1 MEYGG
6 STSVKKIL
14 MVVRHLII
22 QLLVFFVF
30 LIYFSMIWCAANF
43 GNIGLSEI
51 VFTLNMPLKGT
62 ASSYFYSYFINA
74 LLPTLVGFGIELLL
88 YFFPTKNWYSAN
100 VAFGKKTFKITVFP
114 LRLTGMLW
122 AAIILFWLAIIVNTA
137 DEKFQVYDF
146 VRNQIE
152 ASEFIENEYVDAADV
167 NITFPAEK
175 RNLICIYMES
185 AESSFQD
192 RENGGLLEY
201 NIIPEM
207 TELAKNNISFSQS
220 DLIEGAAVAPQ
231 CGWTIAGL
239 VAQTAGLPLKLF
251 NFDDAL
257 DGPDNTMDKY
267 VSFMPGATTLGDILE
282 KEGYHNV
289 FMAGSDFTFGGRR
302 DYFTQHGDYEI
313 WDYLTAKETGKIP
326 MDYEETWGF
335 EDEKLYEY
343 AKEKLL
349 ELAAEEQ
356 PFNFSMLTVD
366 THTGGGYL
374 CELCPDIFDTR
385 YQNVWACASNQVD
398 DFIKWIQQQ
407 DFYEN
412 TMICVTGDHSSMEE
426 GFLVEYD
433 YDKHRGNIERKVYN
447 VFINPVQEPINM
459 KNRKFTTMDYFP
471 TVLEALGAE
480 IDGSRLGLGT
490 SLFSDKKTL
499 AEEYGFEEMFD
510 ELNKKSHFYDNNIL
524 YPER

>member
-1 MEYGG
+1 MKRFFG
-6 STSVKKIL
+6 IL
-14 MVVRHLII
+14 KHVII
-22 QLLVFFVF
+22 QLVVFWVF
-30 LIYFSMIWCAANF
+30 LIYFSMVWCAANF

-74 LLPTLVGFGIELLL
+74 FLPTLIGFGIELAL
-88 YFFPTKNWYSAN
+88 YFLPWKNQYHVS
-100 VAFGKKTFKITVFP
+100 VSFGKKKWTLPILP
-114 LRLTGMLW
+114 LRLNGIVW
-122 AAIILFWLAIIVNTA
+122 IAIILFWLAIIVNA
-137 DEKFQVYDF
+137 SDEKFNVYDF
-146 VRNQIE
+146 VYNQIQ
-152 ASEFIENEYVDAADV
+152 ASEFIEKEYVDAAEV
-167 NITFPAEK
+167 NVTFPAEK

-192 RENGGLLEY
+192 KENGGLLEV

-207 TELAKNNISFSQS
+207 TGLARNNISFSQS
-220 DLIEGAAVAPQ
+220 ELIEGAAVAPQ

-239 VAQTAGLPLKLF
+239 VAQTSGLPLKLF

-257 DGPDNTMDKY
+257 DGTDNTMDKY
-267 VSFMPGATTLGDILE
+267 VSFMPGSTTLGDILE
-282 KEGYHNV
+282 REGYHNF

-302 DYFTQHGDYEI
+302 DYFTQHGGYEI
-313 WDYLTAKETGKIP
+313 WDYLTAKEDGKIP
-326 MDYEETWGF
+326 ADYEETWGF
-335 EDEKLYEY
+335 EDEKLYQY

-349 ELAAEEQ
+349 ELAAQGE

-366 THTGGGYL
+366 THTGGGYK
-374 CELCPDIFDTR
+374 CRLCPDTYETQ
-385 YQNVWACASNQVD
+385 YQNVWACASNQLD
-398 DFIKWIQQQ
+398 DFIEWIQQQ

-412 TMICVTGDHSSMEE
+412 TTICITGDHSSMEE

-447 VFINPVQEPINM
+447 VFINAAVEPVTM

-471 TVLEALGAE
+471 TVLAALGAE
-480 IDGSRLGLGT
+480 IEGDRMGLGT
-490 SLFSDKKTL
+490 NLFSEKSTL
-499 AEEYGFEEMFD
+499 AEEYGYEEMFD
-510 ELNKKSHFYDNNIL
+510 ELNKKSNFYDNYIL

>member
-1 MEYGG
+1 MRKLFE
-6 STSVKKIL
+6 IF
-14 MVVRHLII
+14 RHTVI
-22 QLLVFFVF
+22 QLTVFLVF
-30 LIYFSMIWCAANF
+30 LIYFSMVWCAANF

-62 ASSYFYSYFINA
+62 ASSYFYSYFVNA
-74 LLPTLVGFGIELLL
+74 FLPTLTGFGLELIL
-88 YFFPTKNWYSAN
+88 YFFPWKDQYYVRFSL
-100 VAFGKKTFKITVFP
+100 GKKKLILSILP
-114 LRLTGMLW
+114 LRLNGIVWTV
-122 AAIILFWLAIIVNTA
+122 IILFWLAIIVNAA
-137 DEKFQVYDF
+137 DEKFNVYDF
-146 VRNQIE
+146 VYNQIQ

-167 NITFPAEK
+167 NVTFPDEK

-192 RENGGLLEY
+192 KENGGLLEV

-220 DLIEGAAVAPQ
+220 EQIEGAAVAPQ

-239 VAQTAGLPLKLF
+239 VAQTSGLPLKLF

-257 DGPDNTMDKY
+257 DGTDNTMDKY

-282 KEGYHNV
+282 REGYHNF

-302 DYFTQHGDYEI
+302 DYFTQHGGYEI
-313 WDYLTAKETGKIP
+313 WDYLTAKEEGRIP

-343 AKEKLL
+343 AREKLL
-349 ELAAEEQ
+349 ELAAQGE

-366 THTGGGYL
+366 THTGGGYQ
-374 CELCPDIFDTR
+374 CELCPDIFETS
-385 YQNVWACASNQVD
+385 YQNVWACASNQLD
-398 DFIKWIQQQ
+398 DFIEWIQQQ

-412 TMICVTGDHSSMEE
+412 TTICITGDHSSMEE

-447 VFINPVQEPINM
+447 VFINAVAEPLTM
-459 KNRKFTTMDYFP
+459 KNRRFTTMDYFP
-471 TVLEALGAE
+471 TILAAIGAE
-480 IDGSRLGLGT
+480 IEGDRLGLGT
-490 SLFSDKKTL
+490 NLFSNKSTL

-510 ELNKKSHFYDNNIL
+510 ELNQKSNFYDNHIL